1 MDNKELLL
9 VGAVALGAYL
19 LFSNRKGSPAPAVA
33 SQQPQQP
40 PFVVHQQ
47 PAPQPVYS
55 GYSGGGGSPVLA
67 TPEPQPF
74 VSAYPSLPE
83 LVQQIP
89 FQAFAANP
97 ALLPVWLGTSPVA
110 AEVIHQLNEVITHL
124 IGQETGLEKGNI
136 TLMTSTGPFIL
147 SRKTGKCYNLGG
159 EEITCPKASTVT
171 GIERHSYEQLVK
183 EGLS

>member
-1 MDNKELLL
+1 MSQNKELLL

-19 LFSNRKGSPAPAVA
+19 LFSRKGSPAPAVA
-33 SQQPQQP
+33 PQQP
-40 PFVVHQQ
+40 AQPSYVVYQQ
-47 PAPQPVYS
+47 PAPQIVYQQPIPP
-55 GYSGGGGSPVLA
+55 PVLA
-67 TPEPQPF
+67 TPKPQPF

-89 FQAFAANP
+89 FPAFAANP
-97 ALLPVWLGTSPVA
+97 ALLPIWLGTSPVA
-110 AEVIHQLNEVITHL
+110 AEVTHQLNEVITHL

-159 EEITCPKASTVT
+159 KEITCPNGSTVT